1 MVLEHVEI
9 KIAPGLIESYQQAF
23 EEARTQVQC
32 QPGCK
37 SCRLLP
43 SLDHP
48 GQFLLLIEWE
58 TKEHHT
64 EGFRKSPEYQEWSRL
79 LHPFY
84 DQLPE
89 VRYYLMGRG
98 NLRE

>member
-9 KIAPGLIESYQQAF
+9 KIDPDLTESYQRAF
-23 EEARTQVQC
+23 EEARPQVQC

-43 SLDHP
+43 SLNDP

-84 DQLPE
+84 ETFPT
-89 VRYYLMGRG
+89 VAYYLIKEAG
-98 NLRE
+98 

>member
-1 MVLEHVEI
+1 MVLEHVYI
-9 KIAPGLIESYQQAF
+9 TVAPERVPDYEQAF
-23 EEARTQVQC
+23 EQARPQVQC

-48 GQFLLLIEWE
+48 GQFLLLIEWQ

-84 DQLPE
+84 DQFPE
-89 VRYYLMGRG
+89 VRYFLIDGG
-98 NLRE
+98 